1 MSRLRAAVPGGLR
14 VILCLKFA
22 QGAPFHE
29 LAQMKHALLQDENV
43 LHSVE
48 VSGSYDF
55 MAEMQLADLGAY
67 QAMLD
72 EFAERFGQLIEHY
85 EASFI
90 CRRFVREPEAP
101 AAHFWVPTASGMQ
114 RLDHDRINRITAEGD
129 YVRLHGTAGSWLL
142 HSTMRKVVEQLDSHR
157 FIQLSRSLV
166 VRTDYIERLIHYYRR
181 WAVRLF
187 DQSEHIIA
195 KSRTARV
202 LSELRAESSIAVADQ
217 PESRESNENLVHPAE
232 SRLH

>member
-22 QGAPFHE
+22 QSAPFHE
-29 LAQMKHALLQDENV
+29 LAEMKQALLQDENV

-55 MAEMQLADLGAY
+55 MAEMQLADLAAY

-72 EFAERFGQLIEHY
+72 DFAGRFGHLIEHY

-90 CRRFVREPEAP
+90 CRRFVREREAP

-114 RLDHDRINRITAEGD
+114 RLDHDQITKVAAEGD
-129 YVRLHGTAGSWLL
+129 YVRLHGAGGSWLL
-142 HSTMRKVVEQLDSHR
+142 HSTMKKVVEQLDSHR
-157 FIQLSRSLV
+157 FVQLSRSLV
-166 VRTDYIERLIHYYRR
+166 VRTDYIDRLIHYYRR
-181 WAVRLF
+181 WTVRLF
-187 DQSEHIIA
+187 DKTEHSIA

-202 LSELRAESSIAVADQ
+202 LSELRAESSIAVADRSHKTE
-217 PESRESNENLVHPAE
+217 PNENLVQPAE
-232 SRLH
+232 TWLH